1 MKTFLI
7 VLITALL
14 SMTTTWLIT
23 PVIGGMGKPFEIV
36 HGGQQIKFCCKN
48 CAPKFAKDP
57 AKYLSKLK

>member
-23 PVIGGMGKPFEIV
+23 PVIGGMGKPFKIV
-36 HGGQQIKFCCKN
+36 HDGQQIKFCCKN
-48 CAPKFAKDP
+48 CVPEFAKDP
-57 AKYLSKLK
+57 EKYLSKLK